1 MWRCGLYGFYR
12 VPFWTASIAS
22 EVCRRAVTEEEM
34 QRVVESKL
42 DTLHSSVP
50 NYLCKLKVP
59 QNSPVAPVLARK
71 RGA

>member
-42 DTLHSSVP
+42 DTLYSSVRR
-50 NYLCKLKVP
+50 NFGAKLLKLKVP
-59 QNSPVAPVLARK
+59 QNSPVSGR
-71 RGA
+71 R